1 MAYQGGRTSPFPS
14 RASSPASVEA
24 GLLALEEMLEDY
36 HDGDDDDDDETCSE
50 TSETSNEDGI
60 NNVFLSGDFTGADK
74 STLQHEILSR
84 ARLES
89 SQYGFHFDKHKPKG
103 VDPKDVLGK

>member
-1 MAYQGGRTSPFPS
+1 MAYRGGRTSPFPS

-36 HDGDDDDDDETCSE
+36 HDGDDDDDETCSE
-50 TSETSNEDGI
+50 TSETSNGV
-60 NNVFLSGDFTGADK
+60 NNVFLSGDFTRVDK